1 MRNLPILHS
10 DGTVSYRSHY
20 CQAVIHRTD
29 YVSPDE
35 LAVMEE
41 RDRNR
46 IVAHLGRAQAQ
57 VEEEQLALMVAC

>member
-10 DGTVSYRSHY
+10 DGTVSYRSQF

-35 LAVMEE
+35 LEIMDEK
-41 RDRNR
+41 DRNR
-46 IVAHLGRAQAQ
+46 IVAHLGQAQAQ
-57 VEEEQLALMVAC
+57 REEADVALVATH